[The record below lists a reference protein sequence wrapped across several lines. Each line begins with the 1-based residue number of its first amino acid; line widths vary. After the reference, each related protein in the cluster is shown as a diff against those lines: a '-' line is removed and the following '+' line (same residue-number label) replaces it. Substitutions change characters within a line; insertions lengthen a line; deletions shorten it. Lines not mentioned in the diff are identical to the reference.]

1 MAAAPDFHALTR
13 RLRGRARRR
22 RRANRIGEC
31 LQVVRLDRLL
41 GRVADRQPN
50 NIPAAWRSHPVGMP
64 GAEVITVRFHEC
76 GEGAENRCGV
86 PIDVGQRVHRDLPAG
101 WSGALASCHV
111 ATAQP
116 RCWHPAASSIPAP
129 TRPGLWRSLT
139 TADGIDRQTV
149 TPPPGAHCA
158 IVSPAAR
165 SQRRGL
171 APEAGIRSVT
181 VHDGDGIGRAKAGR
195 VRRRDR
201 HGRGL
206 RGPLVPP
213 GVPFYRT
220 RSERFDD
227 LVLLAVSQLEPRW
240 EAELSGI
247 EFGVEEIPPVIPD
260 NDDPEPIPLARLEPG
275 AIAPGERP
283 AGHLAADPSGLTD
296 LAGLTNLAEPLDR
309 PARIVLYRRP
319 LLARADGQEELAELV
334 LDVIVEQFARW
345 LGVDPQTVDPGYPA
359 ED

>member
-1 MAAAPDFHALTR
+1 MD
-13 RLRGRARRR
+13 RAR
-22 RRANRIGEC
+22 
-31 LQVVRLDRLL
+31 
-41 GRVADRQPN
+41 
-50 NIPAAWRSHPVGMP
+50 
-64 GAEVITVRFHEC
+64 
-76 GEGAENRCGV
+76 
-86 PIDVGQRVHRDLPAG
+86 
-101 WSGALASCHV
+101 
-111 ATAQP
+111 
-116 RCWHPAASSIPAP
+116 
-129 TRPGLWRSLT
+129 
-139 TADGIDRQTV
+139 
-149 TPPPGAHCA
+149 
-158 IVSPAAR
+158 
-165 SQRRGL
+165 
-171 APEAGIRSVT
+171 
-181 VHDGDGIGRAKAGR
+181 AGR

-213 GVPFYRT
+213 GVPLHRT

-240 EAELSGI
+240 ETELSGV

-275 AIAPGERP
+275 SIPPGYAERAAHPP
-283 AGHLAADPSGLTD
+283 ADFPGLDD
-296 LAGLTNLAEPLDR
+296 LTEFPDFPELPDR

-359 ED
+359 EE